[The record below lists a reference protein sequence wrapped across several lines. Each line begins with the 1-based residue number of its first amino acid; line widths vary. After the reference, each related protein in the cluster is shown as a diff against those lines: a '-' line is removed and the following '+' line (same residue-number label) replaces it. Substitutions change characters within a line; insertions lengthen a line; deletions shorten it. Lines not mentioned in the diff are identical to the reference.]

1 MKSTITKKP
10 KSSVELSVTVLASE
24 MAEFFNQALKEVQKD
39 FALEGFRKGNVPEDL
54 ILKNTGRQYI
64 EAQSLDIAVQESYV
78 TALKEHKLNPVAQ
91 PKIDIKKF
99 KVVGVGHIQPVETRG
114 VASVL
119 DDQPALEYT
128 AQLDVFPEIEI
139 HDYKNVK
146 IKKDPKALE
155 VTQSEIE
162 KVFDHLRKQRAKLE
176 PIDRPLKIGDWAEI
190 NFEGSLEGV
199 ARDDMKSN
207 NYPIILGESQ
217 MIPGFEEQLIGLKK
231 GDTKKFPIIFSK
243 DYHQENFRKKR
254 AEFEVTIIDTKE
266 RIIPEIDDKFIKD
279 LGHDKLEDLSVAIK
293 DSLKQ
298 EKETVAHTKL
308 ENDILDEILKRTRID
323 LPESLVEQEVDRM
336 LVESKDRLAKVNFDW
351 QRYLDQI
358 KKTEEDLKKEMRNA
372 AEKNIK
378 VGLIL
383 GKIATEEGIDPTA
396 KDGAHKV
403 MEKLVEYARN

>member
-99 KVVGVGHIQPVETRG
+99 KVVGGEERKENKEEI
-114 VASVL
+114 
-119 DDQPALEYT
+119 ALEYL
-128 AQLDVFPEIEI
+128 ALIDILPEVEI
-139 HDYKNVK
+139 RDYKNVK

-308 ENDILDEILKRTRID
+308 ENDILAPVTGYVSQVFIAVGQK
-323 LPESLVEQEVDRM
+323 VELNQLM
-336 LVESKDRLAKVNFDW
+336 L
-351 QRYLDQI
+351 I
-358 KKTEEDLKKEMRNA
+358 
-372 AEKNIK
+372 I
-378 VGLIL
+378 G
-383 GKIATEEGIDPTA
+383 
-396 KDGAHKV
+396 
-403 MEKLVEYARN
+403 

>member
-1 MKSTITKKP
+1 MQSKISKLP
-10 KSSVELSVTVLASE
+10 KSSVELSISVSAGE

-64 EAQSLDIAVQESYV
+64 EAQSLDIAVQESYIE
-78 TALKEHKLNPVAQ
+78 ALKEHKLNPVAQ

-99 KVVGVGHIQPVETRG
+99 KVVGGEEDKEDKEDI
-114 VASVL
+114 
-119 DDQPALEYT
+119 ALEYS
-128 AQLDVFPEIEI
+128 ALIDILPEVEI
-139 HDYKNVK
+139 RDYKN
-146 IKKDPKALE
+146 IIITKDPKALE
-155 VTQSEIE
+155 VSESEVE

-176 PIDRPLKIGDWAEI
+176 PIDRPLKKGDWAEI
-190 NFEGSLEGV
+190 NFEGSLEAV

-207 NYPIILGESQ
+207 NYPIILGENQ

-231 GDTKKFPIIFSK
+231 GETKKFSIIFPK
-243 DYHQENFRKKR
+243 DYHQEDFRKKR
-254 AEFEVTIIDTKE
+254 AEFQVTIIDSKE
-266 RIIPEIDDKFIKD
+266 RIIPEIDDKFVKD
-279 LGHDKLEDLSVAIK
+279 LGHEKLEELSVAIK

-323 LPESLVEQEVDRM
+323 LPESLVEQEVGRM
-336 LVESKDRLAKVNFDW
+336 LDESKDRLAKINFDW
-351 QRYLDQI
+351 GRYLDQI
-358 KKTEEDLKKEMRNA
+358 KKSEEDLKKEMRPT

-383 GKIATEEGIDPTA
+383 GKIAMAEGIDPTA

-403 MEKLVEYARN
+403 MKKLVEYSSK